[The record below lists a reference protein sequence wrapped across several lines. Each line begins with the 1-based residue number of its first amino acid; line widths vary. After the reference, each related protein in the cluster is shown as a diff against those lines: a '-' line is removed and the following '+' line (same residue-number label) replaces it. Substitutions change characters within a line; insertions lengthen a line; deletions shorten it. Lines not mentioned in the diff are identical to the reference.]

1 MNIHYNKK
9 KAGHGIKT
17 AFICC
22 LLMLVS
28 GMGLSDLHA
37 QVQTVWTVDAPES
50 NWFLDA
56 NTERGITYN
65 PATGNLYIASR
76 QGGVTPV
83 ILDAATGDSLGVLTT
98 MRPKADTVDP
108 IWTIEAPAGGWFT
121 EANTERGIT
130 YNPATGNLIIAS
142 RQGGVTPVLVN
153 AATGDSVGV
162 MSGGDIGGGT
172 FPYNQISATADGQI
186 FTANLAINQVTRIYR
201 WENEEAD
208 PVEIYADSLGQRLG
222 DSFSLVGEGEDVT
235 LLLSG
240 GGAEKVSVFNWNG
253 TDLTLTDEYTVPGGV
268 ARGGFS
274 NGTVADSVIISGTGT
289 APRYFNF
296 ADGTLGSEIASPD
309 VSAENLNSSMLND
322 LIEYN
327 GRTLAAFGPAF
338 TNGLFYLLDLSDD
351 GALIDE
357 IGPIGANEN
366 LNNAGGVLFDTDNSR
381 LYLMDT
387 NNAIH
392 AYNIADFFP
401 QPVIAGGTFPYN
413 QIASTADGQIFT
425 ANLAIGQTTRIY
437 RWENEGAVPELI
449 YSDSLGQRLGDSF
462 GVIGEGDDVT
472 VLLSGGSQTDKVSVF
487 NWNGSELSL
496 TDEFPIAANEARGGF
511 SRGMVA
517 DSVIISGT
525 GTAPRF
531 MNITDGALGSVITS
545 PDIESADLNSSMLN
559 DLITVEGRTF
569 AAFGPAF
576 SNGMFYLIDLAD
588 GSKLEEF
595 GPLGDNSNINNT
607 GGVIFDADNM
617 RLYLMDTNNA
627 IVALD
632 ISSILAGDT
641 DDPIANVQVIHNSAD
656 PAAASVDIFIN
667 GELALEGVD
676 FRTATSFIE
685 LPANTEIDI
694 VISPAGEG
702 IEAGFEF
709 EGNIF
714 DADENY
720 YVIATGVLDPDG
732 FAINPDG
739 VDIGFSLD
747 VISGAMLEGDAE
759 SFTFLI
765 SHGSTDAP
773 TVDVSARS
781 VGMLAEGLEYL
792 DVTEQYLEVPAD
804 TYTIDVLPAGDDT
817 PVASFEADVSALSG
831 STGIV
836 LASGFLT
843 PVDNQDGEPFGLIV
857 VLVDGT
863 VVVLPSVA
871 TSIDDAISG
880 LPKQFELNQNYPNPF
895 NPSTKIE
902 YSLPQAANVQI
913 SVYNVMGQQVATL
926 INNEQQS
933 AGYHTVS
940 FDASNLASGMY
951 LYRIQA
957 GNFVQTRKMTLIK

>member
-50 NWFLDA
+50 NWFLNA

-153 AATGDSVGV
+153 AASGDSVGV

-222 DSFSLVGEGEDVT
+222 DSFSLVGEGDEVT

-240 GGAEKVSVFNWNG
+240 GGAEKVSIFNWNG
-253 TDLTLTDEYTVPGGV
+253 TDLSLTDEFPVPAGV

-274 NGTVADSVIISGTGT
+274 NGTIADSVIISGTGT

-296 ADGTLGSEIASPD
+296 TDGTLGSEITSPD
-309 VSAENLNSSMLND
+309 VAGDDLNSSMLND

-338 TNGLFYLLDLSDD
+338 SNGKFYLLDLSDD

-366 LNNAGGVLFDTDNSR
+366 LNNAGGVVFDADNNR
-381 LYLMDT
+381 LYMMDT

-392 AYNIADFFP
+392 AYNLADFFP

-413 QIASTADGQIFT
+413 QISATADGQIFT
-425 ANLAIGQTTRIY
+425 ANLAIGQESRIY
-437 RWENEGAVPELI
+437 RWESETAVPELI
-449 YSDSLGQRLGDSF
+449 FADSLGQRLGDSF
-462 GVIGEGDDVT
+462 SLVGEGDDVT
-472 VLLSGGSQTDKVSVF
+472 LLLSGGGATKVSVF
-487 NWNGSELSL
+487 NWDGTDLSL
-496 TDEFPIAANEARGGF
+496 TDEFPVAAGEARGGF
-511 SRGMVA
+511 SNGTVA

-531 MNITDGALGSVITS
+531 FNFTDGTLGSVVSS
-545 PDIESADLNSSMLN
+545 PDVEAGDLNSSMLN
-559 DLITVEGRTF
+559 DLVTIEGRTI

-576 SNGMFYLIDLAD
+576 SNGLFYIIDLSD
-588 GSKLEEF
+588 GGALLESV
-595 GPLGDNSNINNT
+595 GPLGGNDNLNNA
-607 GGVIFDADNM
+607 GGVVFDAENQ
-617 RLYLMDTNNA
+617 RLYLMDTNNS
-627 IVALD
+627 ITALD
-632 ISSILAGDT
+632 ISGLLADDT

-667 GELALEGVD
+667 GELAVPGLD
-676 FRTATSFIE
+676 FRSATEFLE
-685 LPANTEIDI
+685 LPAGVEFDI
-694 VISPAGEG
+694 VVSPADAG
-702 IEAGFEF
+702 IEAGVEIAGLMLD
-709 EGNIF
+709 EN
-714 DADENY
+714 ENY
-720 YVIATGVLDPDG
+720 YVVASGVLDPSE
-732 FAINPDG
+732 FAENPNE
-739 VDIGFSLD
+739 VETAFSLE
-747 VISGAMLEGDAE
+747 IIPGAMFAAE
-759 SFTFLI
+759 DEDTFSFVI
-765 SHGSTDAP
+765 YHGVTDAP
-773 TVDVSARS
+773 SVDAAVRDGAT
-781 VGMLAEGLEYL
+781 LAEGAAYT
-792 DVTEQYLEVPAD
+792 DFTDYISVPTG
-804 TYTIDVLPAGDDT
+804 TYTVDIAPAGSDT
-817 PVASFEADVSALSG
+817 PVASFEADVSELGGA
-831 STGIV
+831 TGIL
-836 LASGFLT
+836 LASGFLV
-843 PVDNQDGEPFGLIV
+843 PDNNQDGEAFGLLL

-863 VVVLPSVA
+863 TVLLPAMS
-871 TSIDDAISG
+871 TSIDDALSD
-880 LPKQFELNQNYPNPF
+880 LPVSFSLEQNYPNPF